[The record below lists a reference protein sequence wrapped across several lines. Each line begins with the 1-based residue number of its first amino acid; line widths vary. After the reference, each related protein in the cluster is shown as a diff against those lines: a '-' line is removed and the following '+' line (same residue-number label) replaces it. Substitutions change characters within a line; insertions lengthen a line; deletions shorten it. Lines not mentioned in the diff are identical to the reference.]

1 MPNHDRFEC
10 QTAIDSDAILQ
21 YFTQGMNSSTLISVM
36 IRQQISGDGMQEHI
50 DYQIEKYQFRA
61 RNESPRLMRQW
72 EDVMRECHDTGAGAR
87 ERLRIALLNVDYVT
101 SFELP
106 FRLLLT
112 RTPQMIDSV
121 RREWQLSQKKVV
133 FNERQRGCVYSL
145 QNDLSGVPDSFS
157 YSLATRIR
165 RADSYG
171 MTTRCFTDIAGQ
183 VKAPTARLKL
193 ALESGLIV
201 TALDGLFWLGIQ
213 RIAADVQRLR
223 QSGMTIITRDVEV
236 SDSLTGT
243 TRVVSGYSL

>member
-1 MPNHDRFEC
+1 
-10 QTAIDSDAILQ
+10 
-21 YFTQGMNSSTLISVM
+21 MNSSTLISVM

-72 EDVMRECHDTGAGAR
+72 EDVMRECRDTGAGAR

-165 RADSYG
+165 RVDSYG

-201 TALDGLFWLGIQ
+201 TALDGLFWPGIQ

-243 TRVVSGYSL
+243 TRGVSGYSL